1 MMIERR
7 EPTQAQIDFL
17 QELRARADHDPEW
30 YDDPRKMSR
39 SQVQREID
47 RLLDELE
54 ETSK

>member
-1 MMIERR
+1 MIERR

-17 QELRARADHDPEW
+17 QDLRARSDHDPEW
-30 YDDPRKMSR
+30 YDDPRKMTR

-54 ETSK
+54 EESR